1 MALEDYQKG
10 ITIRRKVMG
19 DKFVDAAMDKGA
31 DFSKPVQDYINE
43 NCWGAIWSRG
53 LLPLKTRSIIT
64 IAVLAALKAPTELK
78 GHIRS
83 AINNGCSKEEIQEI
97 LLHTAPYIGAP
108 ALQEAFRVAE
118 KVFEESS

>member
-1 MALEDYQKG
+1 MAHEDYQKG
-10 ITIRRKVMG
+10 IAIRRQVMG
-19 DKFVDAAMDKGA
+19 DKFVDAAMDKST

-43 NCWGAIWSRG
+43 NCWGTIWSRG

-78 GHIRS
+78 GHIRG

-118 KVFEESS
+118 KVFEE